1 MIEGVVVTPLKQILL
16 DKGAVFHG
24 IKSTDDTFYG
34 FGEAYFSQANYSSIK
49 GWKKHTKM
57 NMNLI
62 VPVGAIK
69 FVIFDDRESSPT
81 YGVYYDI
88 VLSDSNYY
96 RLTIPAGLWVAF
108 QGIGEHT
115 NLLMNFSDILHDPTE
130 SEVKDLAEIYYD
142 WTKYE

>member
-34 FGEAYFSQANYSSIK
+34 FGEAYFSQANHSSIK

-62 VPVGAIK
+62 VPVGA
-69 FVIFDDRESSPT
+69 
-81 YGVYYDI
+81 
-88 VLSDSNYY
+88 
-96 RLTIPAGLWVAF
+96 
-108 QGIGEHT
+108 
-115 NLLMNFSDILHDPTE
+115 
-130 SEVKDLAEIYYD
+130 
-142 WTKYE
+142 

>member
-1 MIEGVVVTPLKQILL
+1 MIDGVVVTPLKQIYL
-16 DKGAVFHG
+16 DKGSVFHG

-62 VPVGAIK
+62 VPVGEIK
-69 FVIFDDRESSPT
+69 FVIFDDRKSSPT
-81 YGVYYDI
+81 NGIYYEI
-88 VLSDSNYY
+88 ILSNSSYY

-108 QGIGEHT
+108 QGIGKNT
-115 NLLMNFSDILHDPTE
+115 NLLMNFSDILHDPAE
-130 SEVKDLAEIYYD
+130 SQVKDLSDIYYD
-142 WTKYE
+142 WT